1 MSSPPGVRRVDRLMA
16 QDKAR
21 EFLKAGFDG
30 RLATVSEDGSP
41 YCLPLLYVWMDDRL
55 FFHNTIARGHLRAN
69 VDHERRICFLVDEPE
84 QVFDYGRFECDTGL
98 ADRRVM
104 VFGTI
109 EIIEDFSLK
118 QQFFEVLLD
127 KYGTP
132 DRDRPRGFF
141 PRIGEVTVYAISIER
156 ITGKE
161 LTLPAVSERWPA
173 VDRSKSPNA
182 RPPEAGFTRG

>member
-21 EFLKAGFDG
+21 EFLKAGFAG

>member
-1 MSSPPGVRRVDRLMA
+1 
-16 QDKAR
+16 
-21 EFLKAGFDG
+21 
-30 RLATVSEDGSP
+30 
-41 YCLPLLYVWMDDRL
+41 
-55 FFHNTIARGHLRAN
+55 
-69 VDHERRICFLVDEPE
+69 
-84 QVFDYGRFECDTGL
+84 
-98 ADRRVM
+98 M

>member
-1 MSSPPGVRRVDRLMA
+1 MA
-16 QDKAR
+16 QDKAL
-21 EFLKAGFDG
+21 EFLKAGFAG
-30 RLATVSEDGSP
+30 RLATVSDDGSP

-69 VDHERRICFLVDEPE
+69 VDHERRICFLVDASE

-98 ADRRVM
+98 AYRSVM

-118 QQFFEVLLD
+118 QRFFETLLD

-132 DRDRPRGFF
+132 DRDRPRDFF